1 MSQLFRNST
10 FCAVLQAADSLK
22 QNDDHSR
29 IHCIKQQI
37 RGLLLDHLQAAD
49 PAGQVLQDD
58 NEPVPFDDNQ
68 GPECLLLPEANPDVI
83 LEPHLQID
91 AEAGLPLL
99 ALPPAHLDDSSR
111 AAPSVDVENLLNSN
125 AFRQFDDFSIPL
137 SVITCRSRAHDTT
150 QETPKGH
157 AV

>member
-1 MSQLFRNST
+1 MSV
-10 FCAVLQAADSLK
+10 VLHAADSLK
-22 QNDDHSR
+22 QNDDHST

-58 NEPVPFDDNQ
+58 NEPIPFDNNQ
-68 GPECLLLPEANPDVI
+68 GPECLLAPEANPDVI
-83 LEPHLQID
+83 LQPHLQID
-91 AEAGLPLL
+91 GETGLPPL
-99 ALPPAHLDDSSR
+99 ALPPPHLDDSSR

-125 AFRQFDDFSIPL
+125 TFRQFDDFSIPL
-137 SVITCRSRAHDTT
+137 SVITYRSRAHDTT
-150 QETPKGH
+150 QETPEEH